1 MLRAGARQIGTN
13 GFCMDSIQ
21 EISLACF
28 RLGEDLYA
36 VDIMRIR
43 EIIRPLKL
51 AHLPKAPAFVEGV
64 INLRG
69 TVIPVI
75 DLRKRFDLPSPEGVE
90 GNKLL
95 IMSVAKRGVGLVV
108 DDVTEIVTVPIR
120 EIKPPPTVVRGV
132 GAEYLIGV
140 CLVKDAM
147 VMLLNIDRI
156 LNPDEAE
163 ALVRL

>member
-1 MLRAGARQIGTN
+1 MR
-13 GFCMDSIQ
+13 MESIQ

-43 EIIRPLKL
+43 EIIRPMKL

-64 INLRG
+64 INLRSN
-69 TVIPVI
+69 VIPVV
-75 DLRKRFDLPSPEGVE
+75 DLRKRFDIPSPDGIE

-95 IMSVAKRGVGLVV
+95 IMSVSRKSVGLVV
-108 DDVTEIVTVPIR
+108 DDVTEIVTVLIR
-120 EIKPPPTVVRGV
+120 EIKPPPMVIKGV

-140 CLVKDAM
+140 CLVKDVM

-156 LNPDEAE
+156 LSPDEVDELGRVSEYSQSAKSN
-163 ALVRL
+163 

>member
-1 MLRAGARQIGTN
+1 MR
-13 GFCMDSIQ
+13 MESIQ

-43 EIIRPLKL
+43 EIIRPMKL

-64 INLRG
+64 INLRSN
-69 TVIPVI
+69 VIPVV
-75 DLRKRFDLPSPEGVE
+75 DLRKRFDIPSRDGIE

-95 IMSVAKRGVGLVV
+95 IMSVSRKSVGLVV

-120 EIKPPPTVVRGV
+120 EIKPPPMVIKGV

-140 CLVKDAM
+140 CLVKDVM

-156 LNPDEAE
+156 LSPDEVDELGRVSEYSQSAKSN
-163 ALVRL
+163 

>member
-1 MLRAGARQIGTN
+1 MR
-13 GFCMDSIQ
+13 MEPIQ

-43 EIIRPLKL
+43 EIIRPMKL

-64 INLRG
+64 INLRSN
-69 TVIPVI
+69 VIPVV
-75 DLRKRFDLPSPEGVE
+75 DLRKRFDIPSRDGIE

-95 IMSVAKRGVGLVV
+95 IMSVSRKSVGLVV

-120 EIKPPPTVVRGV
+120 EIKPPPMVIKGV

-140 CLVKDAM
+140 CLVKDVM

-156 LNPDEAE
+156 LSPDEVDELGRVSEYSQSAKSN
-163 ALVRL
+163 